1 MFRKKRKADYALN
14 KIVNCTA
21 LNVRSS
27 ATTESIILK
36 TLNKGAVVECDK
48 NFKDDEWDHV
58 MVDYHTEGFCMKK
71 FLTTLNPDKE
81 AEKEEPVIYHM
92 DEVKC
97 DGSIA
102 LGEEAIHGKED

>member
-1 MFRKKRKADYALN
+1 
-14 KIVNCTA
+14 
-21 LNVRSS
+21 
-27 ATTESIILK
+27 
-36 TLNKGAVVECDK
+36 
-48 NFKDDEWDHV
+48 
-58 MVDYHTEGFCMKK
+58 MKK

-102 LGEEAIHGKED
+102 LGEEAINGKED